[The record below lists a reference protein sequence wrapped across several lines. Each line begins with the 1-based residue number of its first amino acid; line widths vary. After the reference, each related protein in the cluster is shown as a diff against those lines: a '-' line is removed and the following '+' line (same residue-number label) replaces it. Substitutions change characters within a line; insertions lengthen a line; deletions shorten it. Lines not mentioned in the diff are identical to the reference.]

1 MDNRKRIKLKVEDID
16 TPPVTPEVPEI
27 PEVPETP
34 EIPETPIIPESPES
48 PDVPES
54 PEVPEG
60 EEPAPKLEIPVKPPV
75 DFEEK
80 YKESS
85 REAMSLHFKKEKL
98 ESLLSGELDVAEPT
112 EEDLRKYA
120 KDNDAD
126 YDDLDTFS
134 KNILK
139 RTLIT
144 ERKEAKRVTAYEEIK
159 KIDTWAVKVEEFVT
173 SEENITKYPSL
184 EGQEEDF
191 KKFAMKETQR
201 GVDFDLLVGSFL
213 YKNEFT
219 PVKKNKGALFLS
231 RGNGSA
237 TPPKPLGI
245 SASEASSIRV
255 KDPKRYRQLIKEGK
269 LKILS

>member
-1 MDNRKRIKLKVEDID
+1 MDNRKIKKVENIE
-16 TPPVTPEVPEI
+16 TPVVIPEITPDPEPTPVPDPVPELD
-27 PEVPETP
+27 PEPTPGPEPTP
-34 EIPETPIIPESPES
+34 D
-48 PDVPES
+48 PDP
-54 PEVPEG
+54 
-60 EEPAPKLEIPVKPPV
+60 EPAPKLDIPVKPVV

-85 REAMSLHFKKEKL
+85 REAMALHFKKEKL
-98 ESLLSGELDVAEPT
+98 ESLLSGELDVIEPT
-112 EEDLRKYA
+112 EEELRKYA

-126 YDDLDTFS
+126 YDELEPFS

-159 KIDTWAVKVEEFVT
+159 KIDTWAVKVDEFVG

-191 KKFAMKETQR
+191 KKFAMRETQR

-213 YKNEFT
+213 YKNDFA

-231 RGNGSA
+231 GGKGSA
-237 TPPKPLGI
+237 IPPKPLGI
-245 SASEASSIRV
+245 TASEASSIRV
-255 KDPKRYRQLIKEGK
+255 NDPKRYRQLIKSGK
-269 LKILS
+269 LKTLS

>member
-1 MDNRKRIKLKVEDID
+1 MPLDNRKLKKVKLEDID
-16 TPPVTPEVPEI
+16 ITPVTLEVPEVPEVPETPEITEI

-34 EIPETPIIPESPES
+34 ET
-48 PDVPES
+48 
-54 PEVPEG
+54 PEVPETPEG
-60 EEPAPKLEIPVKPPV
+60 IEPAPKLEIPVKPSV

-98 ESLLSGELDVAEPT
+98 ESLLSGELEVTEPT
-112 EEDLRKYA
+112 DEELRKYA
-120 KDNDAD
+120 RDNDAD

-144 ERKEAKRVTAYEEIK
+144 ERKETKRVQAYEEIK
-159 KIDTWAVKVEEFVT
+159 KIDTWAGKVEEFVA

-213 YKNEFT
+213 YKNDFV
-219 PVKKNKGALFLS
+219 PAKKNKGALFLS
-231 RGNGSA
+231 GGNSSA

-245 SASEASSIRV
+245 TAGEAETIRI
-255 KDPKRYRQLIKEGK
+255 KDPKMYRQLIKSGK
-269 LKILS
+269 IKIEL